1 MKKIMT
7 EWRNYQKEVLTENWR
22 QMMQSQNLET
32 LGDMVKFMKIIRSE
46 GRGKEGL
53 KAIGDYVADA
63 TGKGLVQFL
72 YKTYVKNEPPEPQD
86 FLKLFRIDTKIAAI
100 VDNDVEEAFVQ
111 WFMEEVEKD
120 TSNLAQIRL
129 DSEEFNMN
137 QILKRWLAGTYDG
150 RTIDVSKAEDPT

>member
-1 MKKIMT
+1 MSYNTFYHGVFLRTHKT
-7 EWRNYQKEVLTENWR
+7 GTNYL
-22 QMMQSQNLET
+22 
-32 LGDMVKFMKIIRSE
+32 
-46 GRGKEGL
+46 
-53 KAIGDYVADA
+53 
-63 TGKGLVQFL
+63 FL
-72 YKTYVKNEPPEPQD
+72 Q
-86 FLKLFRIDTKIAAI
+86 LFRIDTKIAAI

-111 WFMEEVEKD
+111 WFMEFVEKD